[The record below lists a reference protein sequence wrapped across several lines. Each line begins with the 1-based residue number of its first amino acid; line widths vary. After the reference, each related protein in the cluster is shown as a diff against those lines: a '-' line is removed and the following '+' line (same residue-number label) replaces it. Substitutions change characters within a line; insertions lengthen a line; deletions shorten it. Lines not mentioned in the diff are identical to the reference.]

1 MFHKKTLS
9 RAVFSVVTAG
19 VVAGQSS
26 LAMAQLE
33 EVIVTATKR
42 TESTQDIAVA
52 VSAITED
59 SLDDFGIANFANY
72 LTQLPGVTAGGAGPG
87 QNTIYIRGVASTTPN
102 LTTAGVAGLVPNV
115 AMYLDEQPMSQPGRN
130 LDVYVAD
137 INRVEVLAGPQGTLF
152 GASSQAGTVR
162 LITNKPNMDG
172 VSGNVKA
179 GVSYTKDGEMSN
191 NVNATLNVPV
201 GDSFAIR
208 GTVYVDNMG
217 GYIDNVYG
225 TRSTEQSARFRPAG
239 TVRSNGVPVADFRGG
254 FQAGADLSN
263 VKFNTLDNGTL
274 VEEDFN
280 DTTYAGFRLSGLW
293 DISEDWS
300 LRVGYMDQSI
310 ESDGTFYVDPELGDF
325 EIQRFQP
332 EEIKDD
338 FYNVNWTLE
347 GRMGALDLIYA
358 GAYTDRES
366 EQNIDYT
373 DYLYIGQY
381 IPYYVC
387 DYYVSYTSYSPG
399 NVPTGTCYAPSL
411 AVGSVSTS
419 EIMTHEIR
427 FTTNGDG
434 PLRATGGV
442 FYSDMEF
449 TERND
454 FTYYNSEYV
463 DVWGGGSGDGF
474 GFVDNKTFPSPGY
487 RSDTGPFPQGVI
499 FRNDI
504 RRTDEQ
510 LGVFGELTMDLGDH
524 FAITGGLHWYDYEVD
539 FEGSANS
546 SFCGM
551 SGVDYNSFGT
561 DINDLYDGDGQ
572 FTWIGNPGA
581 CSTLY
586 EDKPVYSNDNL
597 PAADDPN
604 YDRIVNSV
612 NAPDKG
618 EDDGVIGKVSFAW
631 TPSDNQ
637 LWYVTW
643 SEGYRP
649 GLLNRPGG
657 AYQAATGYTVPF
669 DVQSDDVT
677 NYEVGWKLDLLDG
690 HLRFNGAAF
699 MIEIEGLQT
708 TIFDT
713 SIVNLFFSDNA
724 ADAEVKGIEGDV
736 SWLATERLTISGAFS
751 ILDTEITKVL
761 VPTGDVIKGS
771 ELAYA
776 PEFQATLSGR
786 YVWEAGNDIWAHVMP
801 YISYSDTSY
810 SDIIQMNR
818 DELDSWLMVGI
829 SGGVTS
835 GPWMAELFIDNLT
848 NEEAALGAN
857 YVNDR
862 SRFAYARP
870 TNGGIRFSYEF

>member
-387 DYYVSYTSYSPG
+387 DYYVS
-399 NVPTGTCYAPSL
+399 
-411 AVGSVSTS
+411 
-419 EIMTHEIR
+419 
-427 FTTNGDG
+427 
-434 PLRATGGV
+434 
-442 FYSDMEF
+442 
-449 TERND
+449 
-454 FTYYNSEYV
+454 
-463 DVWGGGSGDGF
+463 
-474 GFVDNKTFPSPGY
+474 
-487 RSDTGPFPQGVI
+487 
-499 FRNDI
+499 
-504 RRTDEQ
+504 
-510 LGVFGELTMDLGDH
+510 
-524 FAITGGLHWYDYEVD
+524 
-539 FEGSANS
+539 
-546 SFCGM
+546 
-551 SGVDYNSFGT
+551 
-561 DINDLYDGDGQ
+561 
-572 FTWIGNPGA
+572 
-581 CSTLY
+581 
-586 EDKPVYSNDNL
+586 
-597 PAADDPN
+597 
-604 YDRIVNSV
+604 
-612 NAPDKG
+612 
-618 EDDGVIGKVSFAW
+618 
-631 TPSDNQ
+631 
-637 LWYVTW
+637 
-643 SEGYRP
+643 
-649 GLLNRPGG
+649 
-657 AYQAATGYTVPF
+657 
-669 DVQSDDVT
+669 
-677 NYEVGWKLDLLDG
+677 
-690 HLRFNGAAF
+690 
-699 MIEIEGLQT
+699 
-708 TIFDT
+708 
-713 SIVNLFFSDNA
+713 
-724 ADAEVKGIEGDV
+724 
-736 SWLATERLTISGAFS
+736 
-751 ILDTEITKVL
+751 
-761 VPTGDVIKGS
+761 
-771 ELAYA
+771 
-776 PEFQATLSGR
+776 
-786 YVWEAGNDIWAHVMP
+786 
-801 YISYSDTSY
+801 
-810 SDIIQMNR
+810 
-818 DELDSWLMVGI
+818 
-829 SGGVTS
+829 
-835 GPWMAELFIDNLT
+835 
-848 NEEAALGAN
+848 
-857 YVNDR
+857 
-862 SRFAYARP
+862 
-870 TNGGIRFSYEF
+870 

>member
-1 MFHKKTLS
+1 MLKSKLYT
-9 RAVFSVVTAG
+9 AVASAVIATAAAPG
-19 VVAGQSS
+19 AY
-26 LAMAQLE
+26 AQLE
-33 EVIVTATKR
+33 EVLVTATKR
-42 TESTQDIAVA
+42 TESMQDIPVA
-52 VSAITED
+52 VSALTED
-59 SLDDFGIANFANY
+59 KLDDFGIANFANY
-72 LTQLPGVTAGGAGPG
+72 LTQMPGVTAGGAGPG

-115 AMYLDEQPMSQPGRN
+115 ALYLDEQPMSQPGRN
-130 LDVYVAD
+130 LDVYIAD

-162 LITNKPNMDG
+162 LITNKPSMDG
-172 VSGNVKA
+172 VSGNVK
-179 GVSYTKDGEMSN
+179 GGFSYTKDGEMSN
-191 NVNATLNVPV
+191 NVNATLNLPI
-201 GDSFAIR
+201 GDSFAVR

-225 TRSTEQSARFRPAG
+225 TRTAEQSARFRPAG

-263 VKFNTLDNGTL
+263 VNFETQDNGTM

-280 DTTYAGFRLSGLW
+280 DTTYSGFRISGLW
-293 DISEDWS
+293 DVNEDWS
-300 LRVGYMDQSI
+300 VRAGYMDQSI
-310 ESDGTFYVDPELGDF
+310 KSDGTFYVDPELDDF

-332 EEIKDD
+332 EKFKDD
-338 FYNVNWTLE
+338 FYNVNWTIE
-347 GRMGALDLIYA
+347 GRIGALEVLYT
-358 GAYTDRES
+358 GAFTDREA

-381 IPYYVC
+381 IPYYIC
-387 DYYVSYTSYSPG
+387 DYYVSYTAYAPDG
-399 NVPTGTCYAPSL
+399 LPTGTCQAPSL

-419 EIMTHEIR
+419 EVTTHELRFNTDSSRSIR
-427 FTTNGDG
+427 VTAG
-434 PLRATGGV
+434 A

-454 FTYYNSEYV
+454 FTYHNSQFV
-463 DVWGGGSGDGF
+463 DSWGAGRGDGF
-474 GFVDNKTFPSPGY
+474 GFVANSTFPSDGY
-487 RSDTGPFPQGVI
+487 RSNTGPFPAGVI

-510 LGVFGELTMDLGDH
+510 LGVFGELTVDLGDH
-524 FAITGGLHWYDYEVD
+524 FAVTAGLRWYDYEVD

-561 DINDLYDGDGQ
+561 DINDLYDGDGV

-581 CSTLY
+581 CSTLH
-586 EDKPVYSNDNL
+586 EDKERYSNDSL
-597 PAADDPN
+597 PDPDHPAF
-604 YDRIVNSV
+604 DRIVNSI

-618 EDDGVIGKVSFAW
+618 ADDGVIGKLSVSW
-631 TPSDNQ
+631 TPTDNQ
-637 LWYVTW
+637 LWYATW

-657 AYQAATGYTVPF
+657 AYQAANDYTVPF

-677 NYEVGWKLDLLDG
+677 NMEIGWKLDMLDG
-690 HLRFNGAAF
+690 NLRFNGSVF
-699 MIEIEGLQT
+699 MIDIEGLQT

-724 ADAEVKGIEGDV
+724 ADAEVKGIEGDL
-736 SWLATERLTISGAFS
+736 SWLATDGLTVNAAFS
-751 ILDTEITKVL
+751 FLDTEVTDVL
-761 VPTGDVIKGS
+761 IPTGDVIEGS

-776 PEFQATLSGR
+776 PEAQATLSAR
-786 YVWEAGNDIWAHVMP
+786 YVWETSGGLMAHVMP
-801 YISYSDTSY
+801 SLSYSDRSY
-810 SDIIQMNR
+810 SDIIAINR
-818 DELDSWLMVGI
+818 DELDSWVMVGI
-829 SGGVTS
+829 TS
-835 GPWMAELFIDNLT
+835 GVSNGTWMVEAFIDNLT

-870 TNGGIRFSYEF
+870 LNGGIRFSYEF